1 MIVDFGTE
9 NHKLIVL
16 KCFVDAMPKAK
27 VTWYKVDYIRSLDI
41 THMYM
46 YVYVYKLLY
55 YFQDNVRLKNNEQY
69 KLKHNDQE
77 LHIIYVFENDSGTYS
92 CKAENRL
99 GSVEGYQNIIIK
111 GMLLIY
117 SDKLNIKII

>member
-1 MIVDFGTE
+1 
-9 NHKLIVL
+9 
-16 KCFVDAMPKAK
+16 
-27 VTWYKVDYIRSLDI
+27 
-41 THMYM
+41 MYV

-55 YFQDNVRLKNNEQY
+55 YFQDNVKLKNNEQY

-99 GSVEGYQNIIIK
+99 GSVEGYQNITIK